1 MINKKIL
8 NFSYIQIFLILSY
21 TICWFS
27 ISTSFY
33 DIVYFVEKKN
43 TNLNTIINFL
53 RQLLNLII
61 FPILIIIFLKKC
73 RRINFK
79 NELLFVSA
87 LLYFLSQI
95 PGLLFT
101 DNSFTNIIYI
111 ISALN
116 ILLIFVLTNIYF
128 DEKKYVIFFYI
139 IILMLSLITLL
150 NYKTFV
156 HFVSS
161 ESSFTLYT
169 FFNSSE
175 TFLGKQSPR
184 STGSSRTLLLLMIIT
199 FLFFNKNL
207 KKNNFLKMA
216 IYFLISTFILLF
228 QSRTTI
234 ALLITFILFNY
245 IYEKKFSLRETLKYL
260 VTYILMPVIFVY
272 FVLIFKQLIHNKEI
286 LDNFYKQS
294 ISTSLSEIT
303 TNFQRPI
310 DPQTYSSGRI
320 NDWKEILMNFR
331 TNNKLNAPPIH
342 MIKKSVIYGY
352 GAQGD
357 RYLINQ
363 TASNGII
370 YSLSSSGILGTI
382 PFIFFSILSVWVVLR
397 ILFENLKLRIP
408 ITNYSAIIVIL
419 ILLRSLL
426 ESSYAVFSIDLI
438 VIYTFLNYLNKFY
451 SKNNNGN

>member
-116 ILLIFVLTNIYF
+116 ILFIFVLTNIYF
-128 DEKKYVIFFYI
+128 DEKKYVIFFYV

-199 FLFFNKNL
+199 FLVFNKVL
-207 KKNNFLKMA
+207 KKSNFLKMT
-216 IYFLISTFILLF
+216 IYFSISTFILLF

-234 ALLITFILFNY
+234 VLLITFILMNY
-245 IYEKKFSLRETLKYL
+245 IYEKNFSIRETLKYL
-260 VTYILMPVIFVY
+260 ITYILMP
-272 FVLIFKQLIHNKEI
+272 LIFLYSLLILKQVIHDKNI
-286 LDNFYKQS
+286 LNSFFEQS
-294 ISTSLSEIT
+294 INKSISQVTD
-303 TNFQRPI
+303 NFQRPI
-310 DPQTYSSGRI
+310 DPETYSSGRF
-320 NDWKEILMNFR
+320 NDWKEILSKI
-331 TNNKLNAPPIH
+331 NKSI
-342 MIKKSVIYGY
+342 VYGY

-357 RYLINQ
+357 RFLINQ

-370 YSLSSSGILGTI
+370 YSISSSGILGTI
-382 PFIFFSILSVWVVLR
+382 SFIFFSIFSIWIVSKK
-397 ILFENLKLRIP
+397 LFENYKSRIS
-408 ITNYSAIIVIL
+408 IVNYSSIIVIL

>member
-8 NFSYIQIFLILSY
+8 NFSYIEIFLILSY
-21 TICWFS
+21 SICWFS

-33 DIVYFVEKKN
+33 DIVYFVKKED

-53 RQLLNLII
+53 RQFLNLII
-61 FPILIIIFLKKC
+61 FPILVITFLKKF
-73 RRINFK
+73 RHINFK
-79 NELLFVSA
+79 NELLFISA
-87 LLYFLSQI
+87 LLYFLFQI

-101 DNSFTNIIYI
+101 DNSFANIIYI
-111 ISALN
+111 VSALN
-116 ILLIFVLTNIYF
+116 ILFIFVLVNIYF
-128 DEKKYVIFFYI
+128 DEKKYLIFFYVT
-139 IILMLSLITLL
+139 ILMLTLITVL

-156 HFVSS
+156 NFFYS
-161 ESSFTLYT
+161 ESSYTLYT

-175 TFLGKQSPR
+175 TFFGKQSPR

-199 FLFFNKNL
+199 FLVFNKVL
-207 KKNNFLKMA
+207 KKSNFLKMT
-216 IYFLISTFILLF
+216 IYFSISTFILLF

-234 ALLITFILFNY
+234 VLLITFILMNY
-245 IYEKKFSLRETLKYL
+245 IYEKNFSIRETLKYL
-260 VTYILMPVIFVY
+260 ITYILMPLIFLY
-272 FVLIFKQLIHNKEI
+272 SLLIFKQLIHNKGI
-286 LDNFYKQS
+286 LDNFYQQN

-320 NDWKEILMNFR
+320 NDWKEILS
-331 TNNKLNAPPIH
+331 KID
-342 MIKKSVIYGY
+342 KSIVYGY

-357 RYLINQ
+357 RFLINQ

-370 YSLSSSGILGTI
+370 YSISSSGILGTI
-382 PFIFFSILSVWVVLR
+382 SIIFFSIFSICIVSKK
-397 ILFENLKLRIP
+397 LFENYKSRIS
-408 ITNYSAIIVIL
+408 IVNYSSIIVIL

-438 VIYTFLNYLNKFY
+438 VIYTFANYLNKFY
-451 SKNNNGN
+451 SKNNNAN

>member
-116 ILLIFVLTNIYF
+116 ILFIFVLTNIYF
-128 DEKKYVIFFYI
+128 DEKKYVIFFYV

-199 FLFFNKNL
+199 FLVFNKVL
-207 KKNNFLKMA
+207 KKSNFLKMT
-216 IYFLISTFILLF
+216 IYFSISTFILLF

-234 ALLITFILFNY
+234 VLLITFILMNY
-245 IYEKKFSLRETLKYL
+245 IYEKNFSIRETLKYL
-260 VTYILMPVIFVY
+260 ITYILMP
-272 FVLIFKQLIHNKEI
+272 LIFLYSLLILKQVIHDKNI
-286 LDNFYKQS
+286 LNSFFEQS
-294 ISTSLSEIT
+294 INKSISQVTD
-303 TNFQRPI
+303 NFQRPI
-310 DPQTYSSGRI
+310 DPETYSSGRF
-320 NDWKEILMNFR
+320 NDWKEILSKI
-331 TNNKLNAPPIH
+331 NKSI
-342 MIKKSVIYGY
+342 VYGY

-357 RYLINQ
+357 RFLINQ

-370 YSLSSSGILGTI
+370 YSISSSGILGTI
-382 PFIFFSILSVWVVLR
+382 SFIFFSIFSIWIVSKK
-397 ILFENLKLRIP
+397 LFENYKSRIS
-408 ITNYSAIIVIL
+408 IVNYSSIIVIL

-438 VIYTFLNYLNKFY
+438 VIYTFANYLNKFY
-451 SKNNNGN
+451 SKNNNAN